1 MLMVVAKKKHPKFFR
16 QNYGT
21 KSRKRIGKGWK
32 RPRGHDN
39 KKRAKHS
46 FAGGEPNIGWRNAR
60 VVRDLHPSGVGEALV
75 RNLGELEKVQPGKAV
90 RIAAGVGRMKRNMI
104 IARAKE
110 LNFKI
115 LNE

>member
-1 MLMVVAKKKHPKFFR
+1 MVVVKKKKHPKFFR
-16 QNYGT
+16 QNYGRT
-21 KSRKRIGKGWK
+21 DRKRIGEGWK

-46 FAGGEPNIGWRNAR
+46 FAGAEPNIGWRNASA
-60 VVRDLHPSGVGEALV
+60 VRNLHPSGFGEALV
-75 RNLGELEKVQPGKAV
+75 RNLKELEKVQPGKAV
-90 RIAAGVGRMKRNMI
+90 RIAATVGRMKRNMI

>member
-1 MLMVVAKKKHPKFFR
+1 MVVAKKKHPKFFR
-16 QNYGT
+16 QNYGRT
-21 KSRKRIGKGWK
+21 DMKRVAKGWK

-46 FAGGEPNIGWRNAR
+46 SAGAEPNIGWRNASA
-60 VVRDLHPSGVGEALV
+60 VRDLHPSGFGEALV
-75 RNLGELEKVQPGKAV
+75 RNLKELGNVQPGKAL
-90 RIAAGVGRMKRNMI
+90 RIAAGVGRMKRNII
-104 IARAKE
+104 IAKAKE